1 MNAISAGGWVL
12 LGGVDSSILKT
23 ATITDT
29 QVFDDHPVHIFQ
41 PLRFNTTPVMKVAIE
56 PINPTDLPK
65 MLEALRK
72 INKSYPLAQTKVEES
87 GEHIILATGELCMD
101 CILYDL
107 RKSYSDIEIKVS
119 DPVVKFC
126 ETVVET
132 SSLKCFAESP
142 NKK

>member
-1 MNAISAGGWVL
+1 
-12 LGGVDSSILKT
+12 
-23 ATITDT
+23 
-29 QVFDDHPVHIFQ
+29 
-41 PLRFNTTPVMKVAIE
+41 
-56 PINPTDLPK
+56 